1 MSCYLSFKNVDKSF
15 YMIKEETK
23 VLENINFE
31 VNKGEIV
38 AIVGP
43 SGCGK
48 STILNLI
55 CNLIKPDSGEIKI
68 NGKIGYMFKKDQLF
82 DWRTVYKNITLG
94 PEIAKVKIDQE
105 SIDNMLK
112 KYGLYEF
119 KDYYPKQL
127 SGGMRQRVA
136 LLRTLALNPDILL
149 LDEPF
154 SSLDYQTKINV
165 QEDMY
170 KIIKDEK
177 KTAILVTH
185 DITEAIAMADVVI
198 VLTKR
203 PTTIKVIHKI
213 DLKIEGEKSP
223 LKARNSPLFKE
234 YFNLLWK
241 ELDFDE
247 QA

>member
-1 MSCYLSFKNVDKSF
+1 
-15 YMIKEETK
+15 
-23 VLENINFE
+23 
-31 VNKGEIV
+31 
-38 AIVGP
+38 
-43 SGCGK
+43 
-48 STILNLI
+48 
-55 CNLIKPDSGEIKI
+55 
-68 NGKIGYMFKKDQLF
+68 
-82 DWRTVYKNITLG
+82 
-94 PEIAKVKIDQE
+94 
-105 SIDNMLK
+105 
-112 KYGLYEF
+112 
-119 KDYYPKQL
+119 
-127 SGGMRQRVA
+127 
-136 LLRTLALNPDILL
+136 
-149 LDEPF
+149 
-154 SSLDYQTKINV
+154 
-165 QEDMY
+165 MY